1 MITRIES
8 FGGFS
13 RERIDWAMRLQS
25 LDESKLQI
33 IIKTAERD
41 NREIVDVEDPK
52 NPGKKIKTKNNGFG
66 KIRYETFETID
77 VFDAKPEQ
85 VEKIIKDALNSA
97 AGKK

>member
-1 MITRIES
+1 
-8 FGGFS
+8 
-13 RERIDWAMRLQS
+13 MRLQA

-41 NREIVDVEDPK
+41 NREIVDIDDPK
-52 NPGKKIKTKNNGFG
+52 NPGKKIKTKNAGFG

-85 VEKIIKDALNSA
+85 VKTIVMNALNA
-97 AGKK
+97 AAKHNGK